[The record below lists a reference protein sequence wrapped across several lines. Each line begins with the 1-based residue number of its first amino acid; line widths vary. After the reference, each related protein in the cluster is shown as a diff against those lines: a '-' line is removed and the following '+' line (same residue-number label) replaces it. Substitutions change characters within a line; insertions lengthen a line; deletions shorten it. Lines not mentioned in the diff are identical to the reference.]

1 MFLDFFFKL
10 KNAKIPVSLNEFLN
24 LLNALDNQV
33 ISYDVNAF
41 YYLARTCL
49 IKDEKLFDRFD
60 LVFGEY
66 FKSIERI
73 ELEDVMS
80 SMDIPDDWIKQ
91 MFNRYFT
98 EDEINRIKSQGGIE
112 KLLKT
117 LKQRLKDQ
125 KKRHQGG
132 NKWIGTSGT
141 SPFGAYG
148 YNPEGIRIGQD
159 KRRHGK
165 AIKVWDK
172 RIFKDFDN
180 TKEFNNRSFKVALKK
195 LRQWARTGINQE
207 LDIEETISD
216 TAKNGILNIK
226 TKKERE
232 NSIKVL
238 LFLDVG
244 GSMDSHIEQVEQLFS
259 AASNV
264 FKNLHYF
271 YFHNCL
277 YEGIW
282 KNNNRRWNERLST
295 YDVIRT
301 YGKEFK
307 CIFVGD
313 ATMSPYEI
321 VIPGGG
327 NEHFND
333 EPGRVWLERAITQ
346 WPSYIWINP
355 VIEKYWEYSESTMI
369 IKDIFQNRMVPLT
382 LDGID
387 KATKILA
394 QPNYN

>member
-1 MFLDFFFKL
+1 M
-10 KNAKIPVSLNEFLN
+10 
-24 LLNALDNQV
+24 
-33 ISYDVNAF
+33 
-41 YYLARTCL
+41 
-49 IKDEKLFDRFD
+49 
-60 LVFGEY
+60 
-66 FKSIERI
+66 
-73 ELEDVMS
+73 
-80 SMDIPDDWIKQ
+80 
-91 MFNRYFT
+91 
-98 EDEINRIKSQGGIE
+98 
-112 KLLKT
+112 
-117 LKQRLKDQ
+117 
-125 KKRHQGG
+125 
-132 NKWIGTSGT
+132 
-141 SPFGAYG
+141 
-148 YNPEGIRIGQD
+148 
-159 KRRHGK
+159 
-165 AIKVWDK
+165 
-172 RIFKDFDN
+172 
-180 TKEFNNRSFKVALKK
+180 
-195 LRQWARTGINQE
+195 
-207 LDIEETISD
+207 DIEETISD

-333 EPGRVWLERAITQ
+333 EPGRVWWKELLLNGRHI
-346 WPSYIWINP
+346 Y
-355 VIEKYWEYSESTMI
+355 
-369 IKDIFQNRMVPLT
+369 
-382 LDGID
+382 G
-387 KATKILA
+387 
-394 QPNYN
+394 

>member
-1 MFLDFFFKL
+1 MFLDFFLKL
-10 KNAKIPVSLNEFLN
+10 KNAKIPVSINEFLN
-24 LLNALDNQV
+24 LLNACNNQV

-98 EDEINRIKSQGGIE
+98 EDEISRIRSHGGIE

-232 NSIKVL
+232 NAIKVL

-282 KNNNRRWNERLST
+282 KNNDRRWNERLST

-301 YGKEFK
+301 YGREFK

-327 NEHFND
+327 NEHFNE

-382 LDGID
+382 VDGID
-387 KATKILA
+387 KATRILA
-394 QPNYN
+394 HPN

>member
-10 KNAKIPVSLNEFLN
+10 KNAKIPLSLNEFLN
-24 LLNALDNQV
+24 LLNAIDNQV

-66 FKSIERI
+66 FKAIERI
-73 ELEDVMS
+73 KLEDVMS

-98 EDEINRIKSQGGIE
+98 EDEINRIKYQGGIE

-244 GSMDSHIEQVEQLFS
+244 GSMDSHVEQVEQLFS

-333 EPGRVWLERAITQ
+333 EPGRVWLERAIAQ
-346 WPSYIWINP
+346 WQSYIWINP

-382 LDGID
+382 LNGID

-394 QPNYN
+394 KPNYN

>member
-24 LLNALDNQV
+24 LLNALDNQI

-41 YYLARTCL
+41 YFLARTCL
-49 IKDEKLFDRFD
+49 IKDEKLFDKFD

-98 EDEINRIKSQGGIE
+98 EDEINKIKSQGGIE

-125 KKRHQGG
+125 KKRHHGG

-148 YNPEGIRIGQD
+148 YNPEGIRMGQD

-216 TAKNGILNIK
+216 TAKNGVLNIK
-226 TKKERE
+226 TKRERE

-282 KNNNRRWNERLST
+282 KNNNRRWNERLLT

-333 EPGRVWLERAITQ
+333 EPGRIWLERAITQ

-355 VIEKYWEYSESTMI
+355 VVEKYWEYSESTMI

-382 LDGID
+382 LEGID

-394 QPNYN
+394 QPNFN

>member
-10 KNAKIPVSLNEFLN
+10 KNAKIPVSLDEFLN

-49 IKDEKLFDRFD
+49 IKDEKLFDKFD
-60 LVFGEY
+60 LVFGEF

-73 ELEDVMS
+73 ELEDVLS

-98 EDEINRIKSQGGIE
+98 EDEINKIKSQGGIE

-117 LKQRLKDQ
+117 FKQRLKDQ

-195 LRQWARTGINQE
+195 LRQWARTGINHE
-207 LDIEETISD
+207 LDIDETISD

-282 KNNNRRWNERLST
+282 KSNNRRWNERLST

-333 EPGRVWLERAITQ
+333 EPGRIWLERAITQ

-369 IKDIFQNRMVPLT
+369 IKDIFKNRMVPLT

-387 KATKILA
+387 KATRILA
-394 QPNYN
+394 KPNYN

>member
-1 MFLDFFFKL
+1 MC
-10 KNAKIPVSLNEFLN
+10 I
-24 LLNALDNQV
+24 
-33 ISYDVNAF
+33 
-41 YYLARTCL
+41 R
-49 IKDEKLFDRFD
+49 DR
-60 LVFGEY
+60 
-66 FKSIERI
+66 
-73 ELEDVMS
+73 
-80 SMDIPDDWIKQ
+80 
-91 MFNRYFT
+91 
-98 EDEINRIKSQGGIE
+98 
-112 KLLKT
+112 
-117 LKQRLKDQ
+117 
-125 KKRHQGG
+125 
-132 NKWIGTSGT
+132 
-141 SPFGAYG
+141 
-148 YNPEGIRIGQD
+148 D

-369 IKDIFQNRMVPLT
+369 IKDIFYSINKNNLMLLNQN
-382 LDGID
+382 
-387 KATKILA
+387 
-394 QPNYN
+394 

>member
-24 LLNALDNQV
+24 LLNALDNQI

-80 SMDIPDDWIKQ
+80 SADIPDDWIKQ

-172 RIFKDFDN
+172 RIFRDFDN

-244 GSMDSHIEQVEQLFS
+244 GSMDTHIEQVEQLFS

-369 IKDIFQNRMVPLT
+369 IKDIFKNRMVPLT

-387 KATKILA
+387 KATRILA
-394 QPNYN
+394 KPNYN

>member
-10 KNAKIPVSLNEFLN
+10 KNGKIPVSLNEFLN
-24 LLNALDNQV
+24 LLNALDNQI

-98 EDEINRIKSQGGIE
+98 EDEINRIKSQGGFE

-207 LDIEETISD
+207 LDIEKTISD

-382 LDGID
+382 VDGID
-387 KATKILA
+387 KATRILA
-394 QPNYN
+394 HPNLI